1 VLAWPSRTSTSSL
14 SATTCGHRRLSGP
27 AGDALEGRGQLAN
40 VDALELVEKAEE
52 FLFMDLQTVNQQL
65 GLA

>member
-1 VLAWPSRTSTSSL
+1 
-14 SATTCGHRRLSGP
+14 LSGP